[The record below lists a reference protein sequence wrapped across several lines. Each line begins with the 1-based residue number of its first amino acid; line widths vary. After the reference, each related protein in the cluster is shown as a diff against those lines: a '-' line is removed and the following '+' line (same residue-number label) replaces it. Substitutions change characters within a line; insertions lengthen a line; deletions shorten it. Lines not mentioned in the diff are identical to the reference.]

1 MRKINMPFASKAQK
15 AKMGILVG
23 EGKLDRKV
31 YKEFEK
37 ETGKKKLKPKSTDDL
52 RKIYKEKYGK

>member
-1 MRKINMPFASKAQK
+1 MPFASKAQK

>member
-1 MRKINMPFASKAQK
+1 MPFKSQAQK

-37 ETGKKKLKPKSTDDL
+37 ETGNKKLPKKLKPKSTDDL